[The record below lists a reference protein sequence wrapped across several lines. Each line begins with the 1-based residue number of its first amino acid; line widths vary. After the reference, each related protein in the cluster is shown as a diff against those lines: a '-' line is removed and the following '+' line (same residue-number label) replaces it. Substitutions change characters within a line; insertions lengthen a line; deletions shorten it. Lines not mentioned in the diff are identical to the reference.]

1 MYAEPVAL
9 PVTARS
15 AYLVR
20 TVGEG
25 QWWSGLAGVLGGLLV
40 LWIVLVV
47 GLWLLR
53 PARTSVRDVLRLL
66 PDLVRLLRRLAR
78 DSTLPRGIRL
88 RLWLLLGYLALPFD
102 LIPDVV
108 PVVGYADDA
117 MVVVL
122 TLRSVI
128 RTSGFAAARH
138 EPKKLQLTSRR
149 AHRAR
154 PRGGARA
161 ARARLGSAGRR
172 RGHGQPDR
180 PVPSPRTACRER
192 SDRSRRSP
200 S

>member
-1 MYAEPVAL
+1 
-9 PVTARS
+9 
-15 AYLVR
+15 
-20 TVGEG
+20 
-25 QWWSGLAGVLGGLLV
+25 V

-108 PVVGYADDA
+108 PVVGYAADA

-128 RTSGFAAARH
+128 RTSGFAAVERH
-138 EPKKLQLTSRR
+138 WPGTADGLTVVRR
-149 AHRAR
+149 LS
-154 PRGGARA
+154 G
-161 ARARLGSAGRR
+161 L
-172 RGHGQPDR
+172 
-180 PVPSPRTACRER
+180 
-192 SDRSRRSP
+192 
-200 S
+200 

>member
-117 MVVVL
+117 IVVVL

-128 RTSGFAAARH
+128 RTGGFAAVERH
-138 EPKKLQLTSRR
+138 WPGTADGLTVVRR
-149 AHRAR
+149 LS
-154 PRGGARA
+154 G
-161 ARARLGSAGRR
+161 L
-172 RGHGQPDR
+172 
-180 PVPSPRTACRER
+180 
-192 SDRSRRSP
+192 
-200 S
+200 

>member
-53 PARTSVRDVLRLL
+53 PARTSVRDALRLL

-117 MVVVL
+117 IVVVL

-128 RTSGFAAARH
+128 RTSGLAAVERH
-138 EPKKLQLTSRR
+138 WPGTADGLTVVRR
-149 AHRAR
+149 LS
-154 PRGGARA
+154 G
-161 ARARLGSAGRR
+161 L
-172 RGHGQPDR
+172 
-180 PVPSPRTACRER
+180 
-192 SDRSRRSP
+192 
-200 S
+200 

>member
-1 MYAEPVAL
+1 VAL

-15 AYLVR
+15 AYLAR

-40 LWIVLVV
+40 LWIVLVA
-47 GLWLLR
+47 GLWLVR
-53 PARTSVRDVLRLL
+53 PARTSVRDALRLL

-117 MVVVL
+117 IVVVL

-128 RTSGFAAARH
+128 RTGGFAAVERQWPGTADG
-138 EPKKLQLTSRR
+138 LTVVRR
-149 AHRAR
+149 LS
-154 PRGGARA
+154 G
-161 ARARLGSAGRR
+161 L
-172 RGHGQPDR
+172 
-180 PVPSPRTACRER
+180 
-192 SDRSRRSP
+192 
-200 S
+200 

>member
-9 PVTARS
+9 PVTARP
-15 AYLVR
+15 AYLAR

-128 RTSGFAAARH
+128 RTSGFAAVERH
-138 EPKKLQLTSRR
+138 WPGTADGLTVVRR
-149 AHRAR
+149 LS
-154 PRGGARA
+154 G
-161 ARARLGSAGRR
+161 L
-172 RGHGQPDR
+172 
-180 PVPSPRTACRER
+180 
-192 SDRSRRSP
+192 
-200 S
+200 

>member
-9 PVTARS
+9 SVTARS

-53 PARTSVRDVLRLL
+53 PARTSVRDALRLL

-117 MVVVL
+117 IVVVL

-128 RTSGFAAARH
+128 RTSGFGAVERHWPGAADG
-138 EPKKLQLTSRR
+138 LTAVRR
-149 AHRAR
+149 LS
-154 PRGGARA
+154 G
-161 ARARLGSAGRR
+161 L
-172 RGHGQPDR
+172 
-180 PVPSPRTACRER
+180 
-192 SDRSRRSP
+192 
-200 S
+200 

>member
-1 MYAEPVAL
+1 MYAEPMAL
-9 PVTARS
+9 PVTARL
-15 AYLVR
+15 AYFVG

-53 PARTSVRDVLRLL
+53 LARTSVQDVLRLL
-66 PDLVRLLRRLAR
+66 PDLLRLLRRLAH

-117 MVVVL
+117 IVVVL

-128 RTSGFAAARH
+128 RTSGFPAIERH
-138 EPKKLQLTSRR
+138 WPGTADGLTFVRR
-149 AHRAR
+149 
-154 PRGGARA
+154 
-161 ARARLGSAGRR
+161 LAGL
-172 RGHGQPDR
+172 
-180 PVPSPRTACRER
+180 
-192 SDRSRRSP
+192 
-200 S
+200 

>member
-9 PVTARS
+9 PVTARP
-15 AYLVR
+15 AYLAR

-40 LWIVLVV
+40 LWIVLVA

-128 RTSGFAAARH
+128 RTSGFAAVERH
-138 EPKKLQLTSRR
+138 WPGTADGLTVVRR
-149 AHRAR
+149 LS
-154 PRGGARA
+154 G
-161 ARARLGSAGRR
+161 L
-172 RGHGQPDR
+172 
-180 PVPSPRTACRER
+180 
-192 SDRSRRSP
+192 
-200 S
+200 

>member
-128 RTSGFAAARH
+128 RTSGFAAVERH
-138 EPKKLQLTSRR
+138 WPGTADGLTVVRR
-149 AHRAR
+149 LS
-154 PRGGARA
+154 G
-161 ARARLGSAGRR
+161 L
-172 RGHGQPDR
+172 
-180 PVPSPRTACRER
+180 
-192 SDRSRRSP
+192 
-200 S
+200 

>member
-9 PVTARS
+9 PVTARP
-15 AYLVR
+15 AYLAR

-40 LWIVLVV
+40 LWIVLVA

-53 PARTSVRDVLRLL
+53 PARTSVRDALRLL

-128 RTSGFAAARH
+128 RTSGFAAVERH
-138 EPKKLQLTSRR
+138 WPGTADGLTVVRR
-149 AHRAR
+149 LS
-154 PRGGARA
+154 G
-161 ARARLGSAGRR
+161 L
-172 RGHGQPDR
+172 
-180 PVPSPRTACRER
+180 
-192 SDRSRRSP
+192 
-200 S
+200 